1 MGTLKIIEKSIRLHR
16 NLFKNMTMRGIH
28 LHSFTF
34 DEKKLVVDEVHTQEE
49 FSAFLD
55 SLLLRAPFIVKPN
68 WISNDYGH
76 FTDPQVLE
84 WMLRYLNE
92 RGEVVVVES
101 YAARNMMTIPEL
113 KPPLP
118 IFSSKELEL
127 VRKSEDT
134 FLKETGIKEV
144 IEDTGIEYVNI
155 AEEVYAERTVPR
167 EMVQKMVESRYAS
180 VLRKELYEFLPK
192 KLYALRSGTF
202 INLAKFKVFFSMC
215 TKNMFGMIPEHVGYD
230 SRYDAY
236 HGKSDADL
244 SRNIVDINKIYH
256 SFFNVIGM
264 VEAINS
270 LTYNS
275 GNPTAKVKSG
285 FGYSY
290 DVLEHKGLVYYSDDT
305 LWLDAFIH
313 QQCERDPMETEH
325 LREAKRVFGS
335 WSAQLIQTAKN
346 LSNPLIEAS

>member
-1 MGTLKIIEKSIRLHR
+1 MHLHR
-16 NLFKNMTMRGIH
+16 FA
-28 LHSFTF
+28 F
-34 DEKKLVVDEVHTQEE
+34 DEINLVVDEVHTKEE
-49 FSAFLD
+49 FYTFLD
-55 SLLLRAPFIVKPN
+55 SLFLLPPFIVKPN
-68 WISNDYGH
+68 WISSDYGH

-84 WMLRYLNE
+84 WMLRYLNKQ
-92 RGEVVVVES
+92 GEVVLVES
-101 YAARNMMTIPEL
+101 YSARNMMKIPEL

-118 IFSSKELEL
+118 ILSSKDLEL
-127 VRKSEDT
+127 VRKSEET

-155 AEEVYAERTVPR
+155 TEEVFAKRTVPR
-167 EMVQKMVESRYAS
+167 ETVQKMVESKYPS

-230 SRYDAY
+230 SRYEAY
-236 HGKSDADL
+236 HGKNDAHL

-256 SFFNVIGM
+256 SFFNVIGI

-270 LTYNS
+270 LTHNS
-275 GNPTAKVKSG
+275 GNPVGRIKTV
-285 FGYSY
+285 FGYRY
-290 DVLEHKGLVYYSDDT
+290 DVLEQKGLIYYCNDT

-313 QQCERDPMETEH
+313 QQCERDPMETKH
-325 LREAKRVFGS
+325 LQEATKVFGS
-335 WSAQLIQTAKN
+335 WSTQLIQTAKS
-346 LSNPLIEAS
+346 LSNPLTEVKPSRI